1 MIYRIRAAIFLLT
14 TMGLIIFM
22 PSQNAAGLPTIGGAN
37 QSATLQASGTIA
49 VVDERI
55 AALWKAVP
63 SRPGEETTVR
73 RDCTASYLGNN
84 FWLTAHHCV
93 SSDMN
98 MRGYLEQSD
107 KETAGIAN
115 IYILSPRD
123 DVALIKTNDGISAE
137 KFQLP
142 HSSLEVGKRATLL
155 GYAISHDYAS
165 AATTTITNHLADF
178 QFNRTIYTQ
187 LFEGKSTTPSRSCG
201 GDSGG
206 PIFIDNTVYAV
217 HTGGSFNPDCTDG
230 QDKLMW
236 HTDVFPRTQWI
247 KNTMDKESGI
257 TATEAARAKEGLA
270 LKLKDHK
277 KDGEELTANP
287 HEVEKNP
294 TEIPKNTMSHS
305 LSSR

>member
-1 MIYRIRAAIFLLT
+1 
-14 TMGLIIFM
+14 MGLIIFM

-37 QSATLQASGTIA
+37 QSATLQASGTVA

-98 MRGYLEQSD
+98 MHGYLEQSD

-187 LFEGKSTTPSRSCG
+187 LF
-201 GDSGG
+201 
-206 PIFIDNTVYAV
+206 
-217 HTGGSFNPDCTDG
+217 
-230 QDKLMW
+230 
-236 HTDVFPRTQWI
+236 
-247 KNTMDKESGI
+247 
-257 TATEAARAKEGLA
+257 
-270 LKLKDHK
+270 
-277 KDGEELTANP
+277 
-287 HEVEKNP
+287 
-294 TEIPKNTMSHS
+294 
-305 LSSR
+305 